1 MSDEQ
6 NLGEQALGKI
16 AEIAITSQL
25 DETKDVNVDISTD
38 PLKIMQGKVDAVSI
52 TGEGMVMKQDLRVE
66 ALGVSIDSVSIDP
79 IKAIVGEIELTE
91 PANAQVQVLLTE
103 ADINRALSSAYLRD
117 KMQNLTIQAQG
128 NPVSFDIQEA
138 RLRLPRTGEMDLDVS
153 LLLKPEDDVKQFSAT
168 ARPFLE
174 DDGQRIAL
182 EILNAEGQGLTLE
195 FVTILMEK
203 IIELLDLRN
212 FDLNGTSIRLKD
224 FDIQAGKVLIR
235 GASVV
240 DKFSSKQ

>member
-38 PLKIMQGKVDAVSI
+38 PVKLIQGKVDTVSI

-66 ALGVSIDSVSIDP
+66 ALGMRIDSVSIDP
-79 IKAIVGEIELTE
+79 VKAIVGEIELTQ

-103 ADINRALSSAYLRD
+103 EDINRALNSEYLRN
-117 KMQNLTIQAQG
+117 KMQNLTIEAQDQ
-128 NPVSFDIQEA
+128 PVLFDIQQV
-138 RLRLPRTGEMDLDVS
+138 RLRLPRASEMDLDVS
-153 LLLKPEDDVKQFSAT
+153 LVLRPENEIKQFSAT
-168 ARPFLE
+168 ARPFLA

-195 FVTILMEK
+195 FVTLLMEK

-212 FDLNGTSIRLKD
+212 FELNGSSVWLKD

-235 GASVV
+235 GASVLNQ
-240 DKFSSKQ
+240 FNSKQ